1 MDERKILGRCAARAR
16 RRLATVRGV
25 EGALRTAFYAS
36 LAAVVA
42 VAAHLL
48 LAMPLPL
55 APLAIGLAAAV
66 LVAGLFTAWVPRLTL
81 VEAAAAVDARA
92 GWKERLSSA
101 LAIDTATHP
110 MEFALLED
118 VTARAKSMVPSRLFP
133 LRIPREFKYSA
144 LAMLAAAAAL
154 LWVPRLDLFGVEAK
168 KKEAGEERQRIESVV
183 EKLERKK
190 AELLADE
197 KVPQRV
203 KDALAKI
210 DELTRE
216 LQKTQPPDKKE
227 ALAKVGKLTD
237 ELKKMKDE
245 LAKAE
250 SLAHQLQKAAQ
261 KESAGEFGKL
271 GDMLKQGRFQEA
283 AQELAKMRQALKEG
297 SMSDADKEKLRK
309 QLEKLAK
316 KLESL
321 DKSGDKESK
330 EFKDKLAKAMKGLEK
345 GDEQM
350 MDGLQQSLES
360 LEGQMDE
367 SEALG
372 QALKDLDD
380 LADALAKDQSR
391 CPSCG
396 KSREGGGG

>member
-1 MDERKILGRCAARAR
+1 MDERKTLRRCAERARA
-16 RRLATVRGV
+16 RLATVRGV

-36 LAAVVA
+36 LVALAA
-42 VAAHLL
+42 VAAHRLFG
-48 LAMPLPL
+48 MPLPL
-55 APLAIGLAAAV
+55 ASLAIGLAAAV
-66 LVAGLFTAWVPRLTL
+66 LTVGLVTALLPRITL
-81 VEAAAAVDARA
+81 FEAAAAVDARA

-101 LAIDTATHP
+101 LAIDTATRP

-118 VTARAKSMVPSRLFP
+118 VIERAKSLIPSSLFP
-133 LRIPREFKYSA
+133 LRIPREFKYA
-144 LAMLAAAAAL
+144 GIAILAAAVAHL
-154 LWVPRLDLFGVEAK
+154 FVPPLDLFGVEAK
-168 KKEAGEERQRIESVV
+168 KKGEAEERQRIESVV

-203 KDALAKI
+203 KDVLAKI
-210 DELTRE
+210 DGLTRE
-216 LQKTQPPDKKE
+216 LQKTPPPDKKE
-227 ALAKVGKLTD
+227 TLAKLGKLAD

-245 LAKAE
+245 LAKSE
-250 SLAHQLQKAAQ
+250 SLAQQLQKAAQ
-261 KESAGEFGKL
+261 KDSAGELGKL
-271 GDMLKQGRFQEA
+271 GEMLKQGRFQEA
-283 AQELAKMRQALKEG
+283 AQELAKMKQALKEG

-316 KLESL
+316 KLEAL
-321 DKSGDKESK
+321 EKSGDKDSK
-330 EFKDKLAKAMKGLEK
+330 EFKDNLAKAMKGLEK
-345 GDEQM
+345 GDEAM

-360 LEGQMDE
+360 LDGQMDE

-380 LADALAKDQSR
+380 LAEALAKDQGR

-396 KSREGGGG
+396 KNREGGGG